1 NDPAQETN
9 KIIIRESLTV
19 KNGHAMIGNSFGNNT
34 YFATNYNNEKLTK
47 NTTNNTKNTTKTNK
61 YDTTNTKKDDHTI
74 KLTEQLS
81 KMRLENKK
89 LVQEREFEKL
99 FDQAKSKI
107 EKYEQENQDYEFESH
122 LAYLNEVL
130 DNQED
135 LTVYHNTPSI
145 NARQMRVRTAQR
157 QLELNKN
164 NLLHILTKEE
174 LENLCEHKKEI
185 TKLKLQLGQ
194 TDAQTQ

>member
-1 NDPAQETN
+1 MEIDNDPAQETN
-9 KIIIRESLTV
+9 NIIIRESLTV
-19 KNGHAMIGNSFGNNT
+19 KNGHAMIGNSF
-34 YFATNYNNEKLTK
+34 
-47 NTTNNTKNTTKTNK
+47 
-61 YDTTNTKKDDHTI
+61 DDAAI

-81 KMRLENKK
+81 KLTLENKK

-99 FDQAKSKI
+99 FDQAKAKI
-107 EKYEQENQDYEFESH
+107 EKYEQKNQDYEFESH

-145 NARQMRVRTAQR
+145 KARQMRVRTAQR

-174 LENLCEHKKEI
+174 LQNLCGHKEEI
-185 TKLKLQLGQ
+185 TKLKLQLGY